1 LSVTPLQLAHAYAT
15 IGAGG
20 IRRPISFERVTGPVQ
35 GERVLDPKVCAD
47 LIQMME
53 QVVEKGGTATRAAL
67 IGYRVSGKTG
77 TAFKS
82 IAGGYSTDKIMAV
95 FAGLVPAS
103 HPKLATVVVID
114 EPSRDMQEMSIL
126 AQGGT
131 VAAPVFASVMSGALR
146 LMDVPPD
153 DLQNVPA
160 ATLVQAS
167 DTQ

>member
-1 LSVTPLQLAHAYAT
+1 
-15 IGAGG
+15 
-20 IRRPISFERVTGPVQ
+20 
-35 GERVLDPKVCAD
+35 
-47 LIQMME
+47 ME
-53 QVVEKGGTATRAAL
+53 QVAEKGGTATRASL

-114 EPSRDMQEMSIL
+114 EPSRDVQQVGYL

-160 ATLVQAS
+160 ATLVQVS
-167 DTQ
+167 DAP